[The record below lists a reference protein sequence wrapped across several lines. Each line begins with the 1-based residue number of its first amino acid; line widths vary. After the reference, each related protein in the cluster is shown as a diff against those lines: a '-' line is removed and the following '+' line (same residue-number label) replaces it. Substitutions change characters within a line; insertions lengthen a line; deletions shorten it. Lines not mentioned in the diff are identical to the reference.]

1 MDFCRTGIADQRY
14 NSRTGC
20 TTDDGIIHQNHPLAP
35 QFTFHGAELNFH
47 LIHPVILTGGDEGT
61 PDILIF
67 D

>member
-1 MDFCRTGIADQRY
+1 MHLFGACLFKAPDGFGAGRAA
-14 NSRTGC
+14 
-20 TTDDGIIHQNHPLAP
+20 DDGIIHQNHPLAP